1 MERSF
6 DVVIVGG
13 SFAGLSAAMSLARAM
28 KTVMILDRGTPC
40 NRFTPHSHNFI
51 THDGKAPADIA
62 EEARKDVR
70 KYPTVYMER
79 GEVDSISKE
88 DEGFMVR
95 FSAEG
100 ASAKEQFRAKKIL
113 LATGLEDIL
122 PPIEGFSDCWGKT
135 ILHCPYCH
143 GYEYKNC
150 TTAILGHDKRAFE
163 QAKLIVN
170 WAKGPFILSNGETQ
184 FTAEQQA
191 VLGELGVKIHTGK
204 IKRFVH
210 KEGVLE
216 KVVFEDGSVLI
227 LQVIYANPDFKQQ
240 SDLADR
246 LGCKFTDRGYI
257 EVDLFQKTSVRGVYA
272 AGDNSTRGRSIAMA
286 AAFGSLAGIMMSKE
300 LISQYQL
307 P

>member
-1 MERSF
+1 MVRSF

-28 KTVMILDRGTPC
+28 KTVIIVDRGTPC

-70 KYPTVYMER
+70 KYPTVYLER
-79 GEVDSISKE
+79 GEVSSIKKGK
-88 DEGFMVR
+88 DGFTVG
-95 FSAEG
+95 FSAGGGGDE
-100 ASAKEQFRAKKIL
+100 EEFVAKKIL

-122 PPIEGFSDCWGKT
+122 PAIEGFADCWGKT

-150 TTAILGHDKRAFE
+150 TTAILGYDKRAFE
-163 QAKLIVN
+163 QAKLIIN
-170 WAKGPFILSNGETQ
+170 WAKGPFLLSNGEPE
-184 FTAEQQA
+184 FTDEQRA
-191 VLGELGVKIHTGK
+191 ILDDLGVEIHSGK
-204 IKRFVH
+204 IKRLVH

-216 KVVFEDGSVLI
+216 QVEFEDGTALVV
-227 LQVIYANPDFKQQ
+227 QVIYANPDFRQQ
-240 SDLADR
+240 SDLAQQ
-246 LGCKFTDRGYI
+246 LGCKINERGFI

-286 AAFGSLAGIMMSKE
+286 SAFGSLAGIMMSKE

>member
-1 MERSF
+1 
-6 DVVIVGG
+6 
-13 SFAGLSAAMSLARAM
+13 MSLARAM

-143 GYEYKNC
+143 GYENKNC

-163 QAKLIVN
+163 QAKLIIN
-170 WAKGPFILSNGETQ
+170 WAKKPVILSNGEPEFSEDQ
-184 FTAEQQA
+184 RA
-191 VLGELGVKIHTGK
+191 VLEDLGVQIHPGV
-204 IKRFVH
+204 IKRLIH

-216 KVVFEDGSVLI
+216 QVEFEDGSLLVV
-227 LQVIYANPDFKQQ
+227 QVIYANPDFKQQ
-240 SDLADR
+240 SDIASQ
-246 LGCKFTDRGYI
+246 LGCKLNDRGLI

-272 AGDNSTRGRSIAMA
+272 AGDNSTRGRSIAM
-286 AAFGSLAGIMMSKE
+286 
-300 LISQYQL
+300 
-307 P
+307 

>member
-1 MERSF
+1 MGRSF

-28 KTVMILDRGTPC
+28 KTVMIVDRGTPC

-51 THDGKAPADIA
+51 THDGRPPTDIA

-79 GEVDSISKE
+79 GEVTSIEQAEDGFKVRVTSESSSK
-88 DEGFMVR
+88 
-95 FSAEG
+95 
-100 ASAKEQFRAKKIL
+100 KEEFYSKKIL
-113 LATGLEDIL
+113 LATGLEDML
-122 PPIEGFSDCWGKT
+122 PSIEGFADCWGKT

-163 QAKLIVN
+163 QAKLIIN
-170 WAKGPFILSNGETQ
+170 WAKKPFILSNGEPE
-184 FTAEQQA
+184 FTDEQRA
-191 VLGELGVKIHTGK
+191 ILKSMGVQLHTGK
-204 IKRFVH
+204 IKRMVH
-210 KEGVLE
+210 KDGVLE
-216 KVVFEDGSVLI
+216 QVEFEGGGVLVM
-227 LQVIYANPDFKQQ
+227 QVIYANPDFRQQ
-240 SDLADR
+240 SGLAQQ
-246 LGCKFTDRGYI
+246 LGCKLTERGFI

-286 AAFGSLAGIMMSKE
+286 SAFGSLAGIMMSKE
-300 LISQYQL
+300 LISQFQL